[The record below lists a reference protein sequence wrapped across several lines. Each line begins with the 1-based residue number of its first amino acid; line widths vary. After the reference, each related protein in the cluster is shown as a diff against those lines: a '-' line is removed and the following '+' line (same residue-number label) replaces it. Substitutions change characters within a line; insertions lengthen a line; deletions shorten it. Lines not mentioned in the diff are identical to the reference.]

1 MTTKQNTDGA
11 KEEVGKTLKKK
22 MAEISAKHSMRVSE
36 RLEVKRHGRIY
47 KAEDSLILNLLAT
60 FKGRTFRVQ

>member
-1 MTTKQNTDGA
+1 MTTKQNSDGA
-11 KEEVGKTLKKK
+11 KEEWESLKKK
-22 MAEISAKHSMRVSE
+22 KARNFSERFNDERE
-36 RLEVKRHGRIY
+36 RLEAKRHVRIY

>member
-1 MTTKQNTDGA
+1 MTTKQNSDGA
-11 KEEVGKTLKKK
+11 KEEWENPKKK
-22 MAEISAKHSMRVSE
+22 KKARNFSERFNDERE
-36 RLEVKRHGRIY
+36 RLEAKRHVRIY

>member
-1 MTTKQNTDGA
+1 MTTKQNSDGA
-11 KEEVGKTLKKK
+11 KEEWENPKKK
-22 MAEISAKHSMRVSE
+22 KARNFSERFNDERE
-36 RLEVKRHGRIY
+36 RLEAKRHVRIY

>member
-1 MTTKQNTDGA
+1 MTTKQNSDGA
-11 KEEVGKTLKKK
+11 KEEWENPPKNARNFSERLND
-22 MAEISAKHSMRVSE
+22 ACE
-36 RLEVKRHGRIY
+36 RLEVKRHVRIY